1 MKNYDCADSS
11 GTFAGFDSHN
21 EAALISAFEM
31 DSAVHSANTFTD
43 LRKICELNS
52 EDDVAEDKQ
61 KGAKND
67 IGNRFS
73 GFESSLE
80 LDLEFQALTIISSSQ
95 NMKDYFNKYNQ
106 CYSLILPLAYSN
118 KTVMFTFAG
127 WLMSINQLPVA
138 EKFLNRSTKLFES
151 TESKLLSGSKDFA
164 GDITGVIV
172 SRTCHALLASS
183 KGDYA
188 SWRKIFEKIYKLLD
202 QLGIDEAI
210 GLFRDNP
217 FACWV
222 LGWFFYQDIF
232 KLGRLSNKE
241 VFGPLFSKNTYKKVI
256 EVTAYCNIKNPGFP
270 SGCGP
275 MTRCCTNLYITMGE
289 VNTLYDLFAVKLQ
302 ELNKYNEVFIYPI
315 LENKMISRSNLTYF
329 LDSDIYKK
337 YDNMKRH
344 FHSWFQMK
352 VGVLEKKIC
361 QTAPNLNIQGLT
373 DDQKNKLDLFHDIL
387 KKSLRVFLKVR
398 ILGCSTANLQ
408 VKLLCEE
415 IMSGIHNLISWELN
429 NYLLFP
435 FLIAGTS
442 VYEKVDKLRLQKLYC
457 ELRTY
462 LKSGNLEKV
471 WEMIQHVW
479 DSYAG
484 RDEDQNAGDLLSV
497 IDCDVC
503 VF

>member
-172 SRTCHALLASS
+172 SRT
-183 KGDYA
+183 Y
-188 SWRKIFEKIYKLLD
+188 
-202 QLGIDEAI
+202 
-210 GLFRDNP
+210 
-217 FACWV
+217 
-222 LGWFFYQDIF
+222 
-232 KLGRLSNKE
+232 
-241 VFGPLFSKNTYKKVI
+241 
-256 EVTAYCNIKNPGFP
+256 
-270 SGCGP
+270 
-275 MTRCCTNLYITMGE
+275 
-289 VNTLYDLFAVKLQ
+289 
-302 ELNKYNEVFIYPI
+302 
-315 LENKMISRSNLTYF
+315 
-329 LDSDIYKK
+329 SDIYKK

-352 VGVLEKKIC
+352 VGVLERKIC